1 LLQACDLFP
10 KLVYLVFEILLTPT
24 NAGITG
30 FQNRPET
37 IHGLDHGPAQ
47 ETRGDVQPAEHRLAG
62 RPRGRCG
69 RESSDG
75 KAADGPDGRPDHEF
89 GGSLAQKKLP
99 SGSSERRRRKFS
111 TAPRLQGYTWPRMM
125 ETGKRDLLRSLPAV
139 DAVMRDP
146 SGRTLAARH
155 GRAPAT
161 AAVRETLGG
170 LRRQIVAGKAP
181 EVSERAVAEAASR
194 LLAGRGLRRVV
205 NATGVVLHTNL
216 GRSVFSERAALAAY
230 DAATGYSNLEY
241 DLRSGARGSR
251 YDHAVP
257 LLRELTGAEDALV
270 VNNCAGATLLAL
282 AAVVASKGSEA
293 PEVIVSRGQLIE
305 IGGGFRVPEVLAL
318 SGARLREVGTTNRTR
333 LSDYESAVNENT
345 SAVLW
350 VHPSNFALV
359 GFTESAG
366 VKDLTSL
373 GLPVIADVG
382 SGALTS
388 LGEEPRVQE
397 TLRDGADL
405 AIFSGDKLLGG
416 PQAGIAVGASCWV
429 SAMRHHP
436 LARALRADKLCLAA
450 LEATLNSYL
459 EGTAEQDL
467 PTLRM
472 IRTPVSKLEERA
484 TNLAEELR
492 RNVPGLEVDVTPSVA
507 RSGGGTLPT
516 YEIPSFAVRLGGTD
530 PEALAD
536 DLRSSYPPVIG
547 RVREGRLW
555 LDVRTLLAGEEEA
568 VIGALRDAHG

>member
-1 LLQACDLFP
+1 
-10 KLVYLVFEILLTPT
+10 
-24 NAGITG
+24 
-30 FQNRPET
+30 
-37 IHGLDHGPAQ
+37 
-47 ETRGDVQPAEHRLAG
+47 
-62 RPRGRCG
+62 
-69 RESSDG
+69 
-75 KAADGPDGRPDHEF
+75 
-89 GGSLAQKKLP
+89 
-99 SGSSERRRRKFS
+99 
-111 TAPRLQGYTWPRMM
+111 M

-155 GRAPAT
+155 GRASAT
-161 AAVRETLGG
+161 AAVRETLEG
-170 LRRQIVAGKAP
+170 LRRRILAGEGL
-181 EVSERAVAEAASR
+181 EVSEKDVAATASS
-194 LLAGRGLRRVV
+194 LLEVRGLKRVV

-216 GRSVFSERAALAAY
+216 GRSVLSEQAATAAY

-241 DLRSGARGSR
+241 DLRAGDRGSR

-305 IGGGFRVPEVLAL
+305 IGGGFRIPEVLAL

-333 LSDYESAVNENT
+333 LSDYENAVNENT

-359 GFTESAG
+359 GFTESVG
-366 VKDLTSL
+366 VHDLMSL

-388 LGEEPRVQE
+388 VGEEPRVQAI
-397 TLRDGADL
+397 LRDGADL

-416 PQAGIAVGASCWV
+416 PQAGIAVGASRWV

-459 EGTAEQDL
+459 HGTAEQDL

-472 IRTPVSKLEERA
+472 IRTSVSEMEERA
-484 TNLAEELR
+484 TNLAEDLR
-492 RNVPGLEVDVTPSVA
+492 RNAPGLEVDVTPSVA
-507 RSGGGTLPT
+507 RSGGGTLPI
-516 YEIPSFAVRLGGTD
+516 YEIPSFALRLGGTD
-530 PEALAD
+530 SEALAEE
-536 DLRSSYPPVIG
+536 LRSSDPAVVG

-555 LDVRTLLAGEEEA
+555 LDVRTLLPGDEEA
-568 VIGALRDAHG
+568 VVGALRDARG

>member
-1 LLQACDLFP
+1 
-10 KLVYLVFEILLTPT
+10 
-24 NAGITG
+24 
-30 FQNRPET
+30 
-37 IHGLDHGPAQ
+37 
-47 ETRGDVQPAEHRLAG
+47 
-62 RPRGRCG
+62 
-69 RESSDG
+69 
-75 KAADGPDGRPDHEF
+75 
-89 GGSLAQKKLP
+89 
-99 SGSSERRRRKFS
+99 
-111 TAPRLQGYTWPRMM
+111 M

-139 DAVMRDP
+139 DAVMRHP
-146 SGRTLAARH
+146 SGRTLA
-155 GRAPAT
+155 GRRGRTSAT
-161 AAVRETLGG
+161 AAVREALEV
-170 LRRQIVAGKAP
+170 LRRQIVAGERP
-181 EVSERAVAEAASR
+181 QVSETTVAEAASR

-216 GRSVFSERAALAAY
+216 GRSVLSERAALAAY

-241 DLRSGARGSR
+241 DLRSGTRGSR

-305 IGGGFRVPEVLAL
+305 IGGGFRIPEVLAL
-318 SGARLREVGTTNRTR
+318 SGARLREIGTTNRTR
-333 LSDYESAVNENT
+333 LSDYENAVNENA

-359 GFTESAG
+359 GFTESVG

-373 GLPVIADVG
+373 GLPLIADVG

-397 TLRDGADL
+397 ALRDGADL
-405 AIFSGDKLLGG
+405 AVFSGDKLLGG
-416 PQAGIAVGASCWV
+416 PQAGIAVGASRWV
-429 SAMRHHP
+429 SAMRRHP

-459 EGTAEQDL
+459 EGTAEQNL
-467 PTLRM
+467 PTLSM
-472 IRTPVSKLEERA
+472 IRTPASEVEERA
-484 TNLAEELR
+484 TKLAEDLR

-530 PEALAD
+530 PEHLAKE
-536 DLRSSYPPVIG
+536 LRSADPPVVG

-555 LDVRTLLAGEEEA
+555 LDIRTLLPGDEEA
-568 VIGALRDAHG
+568 VIVALGDAHG

>member
-1 LLQACDLFP
+1 
-10 KLVYLVFEILLTPT
+10 
-24 NAGITG
+24 
-30 FQNRPET
+30 
-37 IHGLDHGPAQ
+37 
-47 ETRGDVQPAEHRLAG
+47 
-62 RPRGRCG
+62 
-69 RESSDG
+69 
-75 KAADGPDGRPDHEF
+75 
-89 GGSLAQKKLP
+89 
-99 SGSSERRRRKFS
+99 
-111 TAPRLQGYTWPRMM
+111 MM

-146 SGRTLAARH
+146 SGRTLAALH
-155 GRAPAT
+155 GRAPAA
-161 AAVRETLGG
+161 AAVRETLEV
-170 LRRQIVAGKAP
+170 LRRRIVAGQRP
-181 EVSERAVAEAASR
+181 EVSESTIAEAAAR

-216 GRSVFSERAALAAY
+216 GRSVLSKRAAMAAY
-230 DAATGYSNLEY
+230 HAAIGYSNLEY

-270 VNNCAGATLLAL
+270 INNCAGATLLAL
-282 AAVVASKGSEA
+282 SAVVASKASEA

-305 IGGGFRVPEVLAL
+305 IGGGFRIPEVLAL

-345 SAVLW
+345 GAVLW

-359 GFTESAG
+359 GFTESVG
-366 VKDLTSL
+366 VHDLTSL

-382 SGALTS
+382 SGALMS
-388 LGEEPRVQE
+388 VGEEPRVQAV
-397 TLRDGADL
+397 LRDGAEL

-416 PQAGIAVGASCWV
+416 PQAGIAVGASRWIA
-429 SAMRHHP
+429 AMRRHP

-450 LEATLNSYL
+450 LEATLNTYL
-459 EGTAEQDL
+459 HGTAEQDL

-472 IRTPVSKLEERA
+472 IRAPISEMEARA
-484 TNLAEELR
+484 TNLAEDLR
-492 RNVPGLEVDVTPSVA
+492 RNAPGLEVDVAPSVA

-530 PEALAD
+530 PEALARK
-536 DLRSSYPPVIG
+536 LRSADPAVVG

-555 LDVRTLLAGEEEA
+555 LDVRTLLPGDEEA
-568 VIGALRDAHG
+568 VIGALRDANG

>member
-1 LLQACDLFP
+1 
-10 KLVYLVFEILLTPT
+10 
-24 NAGITG
+24 
-30 FQNRPET
+30 
-37 IHGLDHGPAQ
+37 
-47 ETRGDVQPAEHRLAG
+47 
-62 RPRGRCG
+62 
-69 RESSDG
+69 
-75 KAADGPDGRPDHEF
+75 
-89 GGSLAQKKLP
+89 
-99 SGSSERRRRKFS
+99 
-111 TAPRLQGYTWPRMM
+111 M

-139 DAVMRDP
+139 DAVMRHP
-146 SGRTLAARH
+146 SGRTLA
-155 GRAPAT
+155 GRRGRTSAT
-161 AAVRETLGG
+161 AAVREALEV
-170 LRRQIVAGKAP
+170 LRRQIVAGERP
-181 EVSERAVAEAASR
+181 QVSETTVAEAASR
-194 LLAGRGLRRVV
+194 LLAGRGLRRVI

-216 GRSVFSERAALAAY
+216 GRSVLSERAALAAY

-241 DLRSGARGSR
+241 DLRSGTRGSR

-305 IGGGFRVPEVLAL
+305 IGGGFRIPEVLAL
-318 SGARLREVGTTNRTR
+318 SGARLREIGTTNRTR
-333 LSDYESAVNENT
+333 LSDYENAVNENAC
-345 SAVLW
+345 AVLW

-359 GFTESAG
+359 GFTESVG

-373 GLPVIADVG
+373 GLPLIADVG

-397 TLRDGADL
+397 ALRDGADL
-405 AIFSGDKLLGG
+405 AVFSGDKLLGG
-416 PQAGIAVGASCWV
+416 PQAGIAVGASRWV
-429 SAMRHHP
+429 SAMRRHP

-459 EGTAEQDL
+459 EGTAEQNL
-467 PTLRM
+467 PTLSM
-472 IRTPVSKLEERA
+472 IRTPASEVEERA
-484 TNLAEELR
+484 TKLAEDLR

-530 PEALAD
+530 PEHLAKE
-536 DLRSSYPPVIG
+536 LRSADPPVVG

-555 LDVRTLLAGEEEA
+555 LDIRTLLPGDEEA
-568 VIGALRDAHG
+568 VIVALGDAHG